1 MAKGKSAMAAGI
13 RLYVES
19 DLSAGAVVAAS
30 ADQAHYLGRVMR
42 LAAGDG
48 VILFNG
54 RDGEWRADI
63 RDMGKKAAA
72 LAVVE
77 RLRDQVEASGPW
89 LAFAPVKKTGTDF
102 IIQKATELGASR
114 LMPVATANT
123 QTGRTNTERLRATAI
138 EAAEQCERLSVP
150 AVDDMVDLD
159 TLLAGWPADRTLF
172 VLDETGG
179 GRPLA
184 PSAGARAGAAVGFL
198 VGPEGG
204 FQARELDRFA
214 KLPFFVPITLGPR
227 ILRAETA
234 CLSALAVWQA
244 VAGDWA

>member
-1 MAKGKSAMAAGI
+1 MAAGI
-13 RLYVES
+13 RLYVDS
-19 DLSAGAVVAAS
+19 PLGAGAAVEAT

-42 LAAGDG
+42 LGVGDP
-48 VILFNG
+48 VLLFNG
-54 RDGEWRADI
+54 RDGEWRAEIARMDKRAAEMTIREKI
-63 RDMGKKAAA
+63 RDQTEAA
-72 LAVVE
+72 
-77 RLRDQVEASGPW
+77 GPW

-123 QTGRTNTERLRATAI
+123 QTGRTNTERLRAQAV
-138 EAAEQCERLSVP
+138 EAAEQCERLTLPEVS
-150 AVDDMVDLD
+150 DMTDLD
-159 TLLAGWPADRTLF
+159 TLLADWPQNRPLF

-179 GRPLA
+179 GAPLA
-184 PSAGARAGAAVGFL
+184 AVAARAGAAVGFL

-214 KLPFFVPITLGPR
+214 KLPFITSVTLGPR

-234 CLSALAVWQA
+234 CLAALSVWQA
-244 VAGDWA
+244 VVGDWT